1 MGCSYNNCGLPI
13 KTKKSGYCNAHYL
26 RMLRGK
32 DMDTPVRPPSRT
44 DAERFWEKVK
54 KTAECWIW
62 TGANIGNGYGVFRIN
77 GGNRVAHRVSFE
89 WANGPIPAGLEVDH
103 TCFNRLCVK
112 PSHLRLLTHAQNG
125 QNRASANI
133 NSKSGIRG
141 VYKPTGL
148 DTWIASARKGGETFE
163 IGRFDNMFDAEKAA
177 IKWRREHMP
186 VSINDMRKE
195 S

>member
-1 MGCSYNNCGLPI
+1 M
-13 KTKKSGYCNAHYL
+13 
-26 RMLRGK
+26 
-32 DMDTPVRPPSRT
+32 
-44 DAERFWEKVK
+44 
-54 KTAECWIW
+54 
-62 TGANIGNGYGVFRIN
+62 
-77 GGNRVAHRVSFE
+77 AHRVSFE
-89 WANGPIPAGLEVDH
+89 WANGEIPDGMEVDH
-103 TCFNRLCVK
+103 TCFNRLCVN
-112 PSHLRLLTHAQNG
+112 PRHLRLLTHAQNG

-148 DTWIASARKGGETFE
+148 DVWIARASMGDEVFE
-163 IGRFDNMFDAEKAA
+163 IGRFDNMSDAEKAA